1 MKKAT
6 VYILALV
13 LLLGCFAGCRRSDPM
28 EEVPTPAPTAT
39 ARPSATVRPA
49 PTPNTNNDDGQV
61 NDNNGIIEDND
72 GNVVTPDKDEDIPLD
87 NDILDGD
94 LMDDNTAPGMMTT
107 PNPSAATDSNS
118 ESRARTRK

>member
-1 MKKAT
+1 MPSRNAT
-6 VYILALV
+6 K
-13 LLLGCFAGCRRSDPM
+13 GD
-28 EEVPTPAPTAT
+28 T
-39 ARPSATVRPA
+39 SATVRPA